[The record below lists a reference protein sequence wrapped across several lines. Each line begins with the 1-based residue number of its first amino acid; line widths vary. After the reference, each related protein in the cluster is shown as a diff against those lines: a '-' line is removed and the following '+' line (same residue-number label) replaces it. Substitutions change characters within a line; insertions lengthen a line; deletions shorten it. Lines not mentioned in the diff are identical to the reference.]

1 MTLLSFGDA
10 FNVAVYAQPY
20 LWLLL
25 LNSRVKLSM
34 YTFYFTGAV
43 TAALVAY
50 TGFSR
55 GFYTTDILLCYI
67 FMVMAVT
74 YLSRGAEPI
83 HAVSFAFIMV
93 FANSYYWE
101 LPIHFAAF
109 METYMVGNQLIQAT
123 HLVPLALLI
132 YLYRDRLIIIPW
144 VKALDYALL
153 LWILVFGVTYLRMMV
168 IGEGSVLSLGLNHA
182 LRWIALYSLTSI
194 IRLRPETS
202 AQ

>member
-1 MTLLSFGDA
+1 MPFINDA

-25 LNSRVKLSM
+25 LGSKLRLDLWS
-34 YTFYFTGAV
+34 FYFAGSV

-50 TGFSR
+50 TGFSV

-74 YLSRGAEPI
+74 WISRNVEPI

-93 FANSYYWE
+93 FANSYFWE

-109 METYMVGNQLIQAT
+109 METYAVGNQLIQAT
-123 HLVPLALLI
+123 HLIPLALLV
-132 YLYRDRLIIIPW
+132 YLYRDRLILMDGR
-144 VKALDYALL
+144 KALDHALL
-153 LWILVFGVTYLRMMV
+153 LWILVLGVTYYRMTWLPA
-168 IGEGSVLSLGLNHA
+168 GTASLMLNHA
-182 LRWIALYSLTSI
+182 LRWVSLITLTGI